1 MQGFLKKNGRKE
13 IFCWSLWQA
22 FRSET
27 MLESLGPRNL
37 LFNSCILFDKCPSVV
52 LQHISTFCKNSL
64 VRFQFFNNP
73 TQQVWHR
80 ILGENLHVFCL
91 SFLTLKNFFSEISF
105 SISTHRWIYSCRRL
119 PHTNFGVGLRPG
131 KCAPRP
137 KNLVWIWIKCEHI
150 KICGPG
156 WLIPCP
162 RWWHFDPYNW
172 ALNPKNFSSGL
183 QFA

>member
-1 MQGFLKKNGRKE
+1 MHQTFYRGAGLFKKNGRKE

-37 LFNSCILFDKCPSVV
+37 LFNSCILFDKCPSAV

-105 SISTHRWIYSCRRL
+105 SISTQGEFTLAEGCPIL
-119 PHTNFGVGLRPG
+119 ILGL
-131 KCAPRP
+131 
-137 KNLVWIWIKCEHI
+137 V
-150 KICGPG
+150 
-156 WLIPCP
+156 
-162 RWWHFDPYNW
+162 
-172 ALNPKNFSSGL
+172 
-183 QFA
+183 